1 MRKAPATAT
10 TDTFMPA
17 GTLSR
22 TSDSAASS
30 SWNWPASSS
39 IVMICTAGI
48 SARVLAQAWAGGRA
62 GFCRGSAT
70 ALLQRLP
77 PPAVVPALSLW
88 GVRDVKPTAP
98 ELCQLEPSRRMPAVL
113 LVLLSR

>member
-48 SARVLAQAWAGGRA
+48 SARAM
-62 GFCRGSAT
+62 S
-70 ALLQRLP
+70 
-77 PPAVVPALSLW
+77 
-88 GVRDVKPTAP
+88 P
-98 ELCQLEPSRRMPAVL
+98 ELP
-113 LVLLSR
+113 LS